1 MRSNN
6 FSGSSLTRQA
16 APNGNGSEHERTR
29 ALRKTNYN
37 GDIYKTIPKN
47 VVTIIRSFR
56 CVSQMINSQGLLSSA
71 RSCVGRVMVER

>member
-16 APNGNGSEHERTR
+16 APNSNGSEHERTR

-37 GDIYKTIPKN
+37 GGIYKINPKN
-47 VVTIIRSFR
+47 VVTLTKSFR
-56 CVSQMINSQGLLSSA
+56 CVHIN
-71 RSCVGRVMVER
+71 